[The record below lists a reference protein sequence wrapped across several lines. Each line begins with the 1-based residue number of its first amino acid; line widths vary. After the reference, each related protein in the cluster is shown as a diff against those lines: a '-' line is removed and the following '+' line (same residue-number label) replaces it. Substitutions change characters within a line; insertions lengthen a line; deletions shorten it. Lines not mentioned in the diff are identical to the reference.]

1 MLEDRD
7 RAAGVVV
14 QVGAPEARRYDAVF
28 KTFVEAALLLALS
41 IGHLTAGFSFGA
53 LVAATVL
60 LVAGSLAADAYLFG
74 SIGRAF
80 AVRGALH
87 FKASPF
93 IVAATVLFFLAPAET
108 DADKLVRWLLA
119 AGIGGAVTGLL
130 NLGGGSRA
138 DA

>member
-1 MLEDRD
+1 MLENKGP
-7 RAAGVVV
+7 AAGMVVPA
-14 QVGAPEARRYDAVF
+14 GAPGARRNDAVF

-41 IGHLTAGFSFGA
+41 IGHLTVGFSFGA
-53 LVAATVL
+53 LLAATAL
-60 LVAGSLAADAYLFG
+60 LVAASLAADAYLFG

-80 AVRGALH
+80 AARRALH

-93 IVAATVLFFLAPAET
+93 IVAATALFFLLPAET

-119 AGIGGAVTGLL
+119 AGIGGTLTGLL

>member
-1 MLEDRD
+1 MTVPIDPL
-7 RAAGVVV
+7 
-14 QVGAPEARRYDAVF
+14 EARSYDAVF

-41 IGHLTAGFSFGA
+41 VGHLTVGVSFG
-53 LVAATVL
+53 VL
-60 LVAGSLAADAYLFG
+60 LASTALLVTASLAADAYLFG
-74 SIGRAF
+74 SIGGAF
-80 AVRGALH
+80 AARRALH

-93 IVAATVLFFLAPAET
+93 VVAATALFILLPADT

-138 DA
+138 GA